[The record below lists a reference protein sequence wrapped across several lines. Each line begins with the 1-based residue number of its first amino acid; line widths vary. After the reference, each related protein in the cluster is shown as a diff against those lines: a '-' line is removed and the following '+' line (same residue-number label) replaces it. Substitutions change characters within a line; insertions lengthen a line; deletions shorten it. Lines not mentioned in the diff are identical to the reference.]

1 MQLDLRASHYCRV
14 AHLHARKHLRFAAE
28 TDARVE
34 EESAEHRGALV
45 AATKRPP
52 KLDSAAALLD
62 RTSENYQD
70 APDTSAT
77 GEIMRDLAKNCC
89 CDRFR

>member
-1 MQLDLRASHYCRV
+1 MPV
-14 AHLHARKHLRFAAE
+14 THLRFAAE

-52 KLDSAAALLD
+52 KLDSGAALLD
-62 RTSENYQD
+62 RISETYQD

-77 GEIMRDLAKNCC
+77 GEIMRDFGKELLLGQISVNLSGDA
-89 CDRFR
+89 